1 MFRLREVFQGAV
13 CAKALKGPEKLE
25 QSSEGD
31 SNHYILS
38 SRMLVHG
45 LYPIFWISLVF
56 TSYLS
61 RLPKGTVNYENT
73 ACDFYSLCVSP
84 VLLG

>member
-1 MFRLREVFQGAV
+1 MFWLREVFQGAV
-13 CAKALKGPEKLE
+13 CAKALRQSSLACPRNRKGPETLE

-45 LYPIFWISLVF
+45 LHPIFWTSLVF
-56 TSYLS
+56 TAIYLDS
-61 RLPKGTVNYENT
+61 QRAL
-73 ACDFYSLCVSP
+73 
-84 VLLG
+84 